1 MLALVVMDAVSLLSI
16 FYTHFLIS
24 RADDNGK
31 DKVLIKVSTFE
42 AGFIILGEIYRY
54 IFKILFPFFAITYLA
69 SVKFGFSAWVV
80 LTKYKYNII
89 LNIG

>member
-31 DKVLIKVSTFE
+31 DKVLIKGSTFE

-54 IFKILFPFFAITYLA
+54 IFAIYLRYFFPFL
-69 SVKFGFSAWVV
+69 
-80 LTKYKYNII
+80 L
-89 LNIG
+89 